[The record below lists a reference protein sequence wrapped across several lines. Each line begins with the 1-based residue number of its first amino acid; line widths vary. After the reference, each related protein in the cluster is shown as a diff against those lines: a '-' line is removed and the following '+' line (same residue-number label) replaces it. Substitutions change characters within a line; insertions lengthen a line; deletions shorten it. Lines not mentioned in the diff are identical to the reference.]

1 MKDKIIEI
9 LDRHLFT
16 PYDGTITGQEE
27 AAEEIESLF
36 KEQMEQKPEMKID
49 LRKELLRFWDTC
61 EIDRKTKKKIINEYL
76 TNRNE
81 NSTEIQSITYP
92 RQFVEWM
99 LESAAYSDVPAKQ
112 YTQKWNVE
120 IETHVWD
127 YFTTAELYKYWKQN
141 IDK

>member
-1 MKDKIIEI
+1 
-9 LDRHLFT
+9 
-16 PYDGTITGQEE
+16 
-27 AAEEIESLF
+27 
-36 KEQMEQKPEMKID
+36 MKID